1 MPPDLR
7 NAWDV
12 IIPNPLKIVEAF
24 ENTLDKDIAVK
35 GDAVFNLYFISN
47 NIHRDKVKVGIY
59 SWNNFIFPHEIKNK
73 TVFIKYNPISRI
85 SRQRVRLKE
94 VNCTLHPG
102 DALLFLVEIIP
113 SNKTITKILERRLD
127 LDKLFDRWRDKI
139 QRWEDSNLPL
149 LIRLANLLNFTILM
163 FNEFNLSERDVVE
176 ILNDLISSS
185 IVYDSIFH
193 PSSVTLHL
201 MLPIWREYMDKDYV
215 SRDLA

>member
-1 MPPDLR
+1 M
-7 NAWDV
+7 
-12 IIPNPLKIVEAF
+12 
-24 ENTLDKDIAVK
+24 
-35 GDAVFNLYFISN
+35 
-47 NIHRDKVKVGIY
+47 GIY

-215 SRDLA
+215 SKDLA